1 MEMPV
6 CPTEQGRAC
15 LTRFAEKELSGS
27 GMQEKIMQEKTIQ
40 EKTVLDQTD
49 PEKCRTRHTEN
60 SIEVRDLRKIYPLYG
75 SRADKIREAFSLRG
89 RAYHTP
95 FEALKGVSFSIAP
108 GECVGVI
115 GRNGSGKSTLL
126 KILAGIIPPTQGQ
139 VRVRGRVSALLELG
153 AGFNPEYTGM
163 ENIYLTGLLMG
174 MTRQETGRHLQE
186 ILDFAGIGDFI
197 GQPVR
202 SYSSGM
208 FVRLAFSLAVVLQ
221 PQILL
226 IDEALSVGD
235 VFFQQKCYARIREIA
250 GRATVLLVSHDLNA
264 VTRFCGRVL
273 VLNRGVLVYDG
284 PPRQAVTEYYRICQ
298 GSLDSLQDI
307 SADQEAEIEYETGQ
321 EAEIQLEDNRDRE
334 IWRRDIRPETK
345 ILREPPPEDGFF
357 RRPDPSTLS
366 GKMDIIIE
374 AFYYSTE
381 EGPFAEYCG
390 PGSRIRVMMDLRSPR
405 ATDALIVGYQVRDR
419 YGNEIFGQTSLT
431 SGNNKTDLPAGH
443 SRISFSFRWPAVRE
457 GDYFITLGVGE
468 GYKVLRQTEQCWAN
482 NAIHL
487 TASSG
492 GRLIYGIFNREME
505 DFEIGPGK
513 GQ

>member
-6 CPTEQGRAC
+6 CPTEKGRAG
-15 LTRFAEKELSGS
+15 LTRSAEKELSGS
-27 GMQEKIMQEKTIQ
+27 GMQEKTMQEKTIQ
-40 EKTVLDQTD
+40 DQTD
-49 PEKCRTRHTEN
+49 SENSRPRHTEK

-89 RAYHTP
+89 RSYHTP

-108 GECVGVI
+108 GECVGII

-126 KILAGIIPPTQGQ
+126 KILAGIIPPTAGQ

-186 ILDFAGIGDFI
+186 ILDFAGIGEFI
-197 GQPVR
+197 HQPVR
-202 SYSSGM
+202 TYSSGM

-298 GSLDSLQDI
+298 GSMDGSPDVPGGQSVDPPVTQGADPPGNQ
-307 SADQEAEIEYETGQ
+307 SADPPGDQSA
-321 EAEIQLEDNRDRE
+321 
-334 IWRRDIRPETK
+334 DIPGDQSADSPGSG
-345 ILREPPPEDGFF
+345 LF

-381 EGPFAEYCG
+381 AGPFAEYCG
-390 PGSRIRVMMDLRSPR
+390 PGSRIRVMMDLWSPR
-405 ATDALIVGYQVRDR
+405 A
-419 YGNEIFGQTSLT
+419 

-468 GYKVLRQTEQCWAN
+468 GYEVLRQTEQCWAN

>member
-1 MEMPV
+1 
-6 CPTEQGRAC
+6 
-15 LTRFAEKELSGS
+15 
-27 GMQEKIMQEKTIQ
+27 MQEKTMQEKTIQ
-40 EKTVLDQTD
+40 DQTD
-49 PEKCRTRHTEN
+49 SENSRPRHTEK

-89 RAYHTP
+89 RSYHTP

-108 GECVGVI
+108 GECVGII

-126 KILAGIIPPTQGQ
+126 KILAGIIPPTAGQ

-186 ILDFAGIGDFI
+186 ILDFAGIGEFI
-197 GQPVR
+197 HQPVR
-202 SYSSGM
+202 TYSSGM

-284 PPRQAVTEYYRICQ
+284 PPRQAVTEYYRI
-298 GSLDSLQDI
+298 
-307 SADQEAEIEYETGQ
+307 
-321 EAEIQLEDNRDRE
+321 
-334 IWRRDIRPETK
+334 
-345 ILREPPPEDGFF
+345 
-357 RRPDPSTLS
+357 
-366 GKMDIIIE
+366 
-374 AFYYSTE
+374 
-381 EGPFAEYCG
+381 
-390 PGSRIRVMMDLRSPR
+390 
-405 ATDALIVGYQVRDR
+405 
-419 YGNEIFGQTSLT
+419 
-431 SGNNKTDLPAGH
+431 
-443 SRISFSFRWPAVRE
+443 
-457 GDYFITLGVGE
+457 
-468 GYKVLRQTEQCWAN
+468 
-482 NAIHL
+482 
-487 TASSG
+487 
-492 GRLIYGIFNREME
+492 
-505 DFEIGPGK
+505 
-513 GQ
+513 

>member
-6 CPTEQGRAC
+6 CPTEKGRAG
-15 LTRFAEKELSGS
+15 LTRSAEKELSGS
-27 GMQEKIMQEKTIQ
+27 GMQEKTMQEKTIQ
-40 EKTVLDQTD
+40 DQTD
-49 PEKCRTRHTEN
+49 SENSRPRHTEK

-89 RAYHTP
+89 RSYHTP
-95 FEALKGVSFSIAP
+95 FEAIKGVSFSIAP
-108 GECVGVI
+108 GECVGII

-186 ILDFAGIGDFI
+186 ILDFAGIGEFI
-197 GQPVR
+197 HQPVR
-202 SYSSGM
+202 TYSSGM

-468 GYKVLRQTEQCWAN
+468 GYEVLRQTEQCWAN

-505 DFEIGPGK
+505 DFEIGPGQ

>member
-6 CPTEQGRAC
+6 CPTEKGRAG
-15 LTRFAEKELSGS
+15 LTRSAEKELSGS
-27 GMQEKIMQEKTIQ
+27 GMQEKTMQEKTIQ
-40 EKTVLDQTD
+40 DQTD
-49 PEKCRTRHTEN
+49 SENSRPRHTEK

-89 RAYHTP
+89 RSYHTP
-95 FEALKGVSFSIAP
+95 FEAIKGVSFSIAP
-108 GECVGVI
+108 GECVGII

-186 ILDFAGIGDFI
+186 ILDFAGIGEFI
-197 GQPVR
+197 HQPVR
-202 SYSSGM
+202 TYSSGM

-381 EGPFAEYCG
+381 AGSFAEYCG

-405 ATDALIVGYQVRDR
+405 ATDALIVGYQVRDH

-468 GYKVLRQTEQCWAN
+468 GYEVLRQTEQCWAN

-505 DFEIGPGK
+505 DFEIGPGM

>member
-6 CPTEQGRAC
+6 CPTEKSRTG
-15 LTRFAEKELSGS
+15 LTRSAEKELSGS

-40 EKTVLDQTD
+40 EKTVPDQTD

-126 KILAGIIPPTQGQ
+126 KILAGIIPPTAGQ

-264 VTRFCGRVL
+264 VTRFCSRVL

-284 PPRQAVTEYYRICQ
+284 PPLQAVQEYYRICQ
-298 GSLDSLQDI
+298 GSMDGST
-307 SADQEAEIEYETGQ
+307 DQNGEIPH
-321 EAEIQLEDNRDRE
+321 AVSRDDRQ
-334 IWRRDIRPETK
+334 ETK
-345 ILREPPPEDGFF
+345 ILREGLPADGLF
-357 RRPDPSTLS
+357 RRPDPASLS
-366 GKMDIIIE
+366 GKMDIRIE

-381 EGPFAEYCG
+381 AGPFAEYCG
-390 PGSRIRVMMDLRSPR
+390 PGSRIRVMMDLRSARP
-405 ATDALIVGYQVRDR
+405 TDALIVGYQVRDR
-419 YGNEIFGQTSLT
+419 YGNEVFGQTSLT
-431 SGNNKTDLPAGH
+431 SGSNPTDLPAGL
-443 SRISFSFRWPAVRE
+443 SRISFSFRWPTIRG

-468 GYKVLRQTEQCWAN
+468 GYEVLRQTEQCWVN

-492 GRLIYGIFNREME
+492 GRLIYGVFNREME
-505 DFEIGPGK
+505 DFAIGPGK

>member
-6 CPTEQGRAC
+6 CPTEKGRAG
-15 LTRFAEKELSGS
+15 LTRSAEKELSGS
-27 GMQEKIMQEKTIQ
+27 GMQEKTMQEKTIQ
-40 EKTVLDQTD
+40 DQTD
-49 PEKCRTRHTEN
+49 SENSRPRHTEK

-89 RAYHTP
+89 RSYHTP

-108 GECVGVI
+108 GECVGII

-126 KILAGIIPPTQGQ
+126 KILAGIIPPTAGQ

-186 ILDFAGIGDFI
+186 ILDFAGIGEFI
-197 GQPVR
+197 HQPVR
-202 SYSSGM
+202 TYSSGM

-468 GYKVLRQTEQCWAN
+468 GYEVLRQTEQCWAN

>member
-1 MEMPV
+1 MP
-6 CPTEQGRAC
+6 E
-15 LTRFAEKELSGS
+15 
-27 GMQEKIMQEKTIQ
+27 
-40 EKTVLDQTD
+40 
-49 PEKCRTRHTEN
+49 RTNTEN
-60 SIEVRDLRKIYPLYG
+60 SHIGNIEKAVEVLGLQKTYPLY
-75 SRADKIREAFSLRG
+75 RNRTDKVREAFSLRG
-89 RAYHTP
+89 RSYHTS
-95 FEALKGVSFSIAP
+95 FEALKGVSFSVAP

-126 KILAGIIPPTQGQ
+126 KILAGIIPPTKGQ
-139 VRVRGRVSALLELG
+139 VRVRGRISALLELG
-153 AGFNPEYTGM
+153 AGFNPDYTGM
-163 ENIYLTGLLMG
+163 ENIFLTGLLMG
-174 MTRQETGRHLQE
+174 MTRQETARHLQE

-197 GQPVR
+197 HQPVH

-235 VFFQQKCYARIREIA
+235 IFFQQKCYARIREIA

-284 PPRQAVTEYYRICQ
+284 PPLQAVQEYYRICQ
-298 GSLDSLQDI
+298 GSLDSPPDVSVNQD
-307 SADQEAEIEYETGQ
+307 T
-321 EAEIQLEDNRDRE
+321 EIQRENNQNTEIHREDV
-334 IWRRDIRPETK
+334 
-345 ILREPPPEDGFF
+345 FF

-366 GKMDIIIE
+366 GRMDIIIE

-390 PGSRIRVMMDLRSPR
+390 PGSRIWVMMDVRSLR

-419 YGNEIFGQTSLT
+419 YGNEVFGQTSLT
-431 SGNNKTDLPAGH
+431 SGSNPTDLPAGS
-443 SRISFSFRWPAVRE
+443 SRISFSFRWPQIRE

-468 GYKVLRQTEQCWAN
+468 GYEVLGQTEQCWAN

-487 TASSG
+487 NASSG

-505 DFEIGPGK
+505 DFEIEPGK
-513 GQ
+513 D

>member
-6 CPTEQGRAC
+6 CPTEKGRAG
-15 LTRFAEKELSGS
+15 LTRSAEKELSGS
-27 GMQEKIMQEKTIQ
+27 GMQEKTMQEKTIQ
-40 EKTVLDQTD
+40 DQTD
-49 PEKCRTRHTEN
+49 SENSRPRHTEK

-89 RAYHTP
+89 RSYHTP
-95 FEALKGVSFSIAP
+95 FEAIKGVSFSIAP
-108 GECVGVI
+108 GECVGII

-186 ILDFAGIGDFI
+186 ILDFAGIGEFI
-197 GQPVR
+197 HQPVR
-202 SYSSGM
+202 TYSSGM

-381 EGPFAEYCG
+381 AGPFAEYCG

-468 GYKVLRQTEQCWAN
+468 GYEVLRQTEQCWAN

-505 DFEIGPGK
+505 DFEIGPGM

>member
-6 CPTEQGRAC
+6 CPTEKGRAG
-15 LTRFAEKELSGS
+15 LTRSAEKELNGS
-27 GMQEKIMQEKTIQ
+27 GMQEKTMQEKTIQ
-40 EKTVLDQTD
+40 NQTD
-49 PEKCRTRHTEN
+49 SENSRPRHTEK

-89 RAYHTP
+89 RSYHTP
-95 FEALKGVSFSIAP
+95 FEAIKGVSFSIAP
-108 GECVGVI
+108 GECVGII

-186 ILDFAGIGDFI
+186 ILDFAGIGEFI
-197 GQPVR
+197 HQPVR
-202 SYSSGM
+202 TYSSGM

-298 GSLDSLQDI
+298 GSMDGSPDVPGGQ
-307 SADQEAEIEYETGQ
+307 SADPPVTQGADPPGNQ
-321 EAEIQLEDNRDRE
+321 SADPPGDQSA
-334 IWRRDIRPETK
+334 DIPGDQSADSPGSG
-345 ILREPPPEDGFF
+345 LF

-468 GYKVLRQTEQCWAN
+468 GYEVLRQTEQCWAN

>member
-1 MEMPV
+1 MP
-6 CPTEQGRAC
+6 E
-15 LTRFAEKELSGS
+15 
-27 GMQEKIMQEKTIQ
+27 
-40 EKTVLDQTD
+40 
-49 PEKCRTRHTEN
+49 RTNTEN
-60 SIEVRDLRKIYPLYG
+60 SHIGNIEKAVEVLGLHKAYPLY
-75 SRADKIREAFSLRG
+75 RNRTDKVREAFSLRG
-89 RAYHTP
+89 RSYHTS
-95 FEALKGVSFSIAP
+95 FEALKGVSFSVAP

-126 KILAGIIPPTQGQ
+126 KILAGIIPPTKGQ
-139 VRVRGRVSALLELG
+139 VRVRGRISALLELG
-153 AGFNPEYTGM
+153 AGFNPDYTGM
-163 ENIYLTGLLMG
+163 ENIFLTGLLMG
-174 MTRQETGRHLQE
+174 MTRQETARHLQE

-197 GQPVR
+197 HQPVH

-235 VFFQQKCYARIREIA
+235 IFFQQKCYARIREIA

-284 PPRQAVTEYYRICQ
+284 PPLQAVQEYYRICQ
-298 GSLDSLQDI
+298 GSLDSPPDVSVNQD
-307 SADQEAEIEYETGQ
+307 T
-321 EAEIQLEDNRDRE
+321 EIQRENNQNTEIHREDV
-334 IWRRDIRPETK
+334 
-345 ILREPPPEDGFF
+345 FF

-366 GKMDIIIE
+366 GRMDIIIE

-390 PGSRIRVMMDLRSPR
+390 PGSRIWVMMDVRSLR

-419 YGNEIFGQTSLT
+419 YGNEVFGQTSLT
-431 SGNNKTDLPAGH
+431 SGSNPTDLPAGS
-443 SRISFSFRWPAVRE
+443 SRISFSFRWPQIRE

-468 GYKVLRQTEQCWAN
+468 GYEVLGQTEQCWAN

-487 TASSG
+487 NASSG

-505 DFEIGPGK
+505 DFEIEPGK
-513 GQ
+513 D

>member
-6 CPTEQGRAC
+6 CPTEKGRAG
-15 LTRFAEKELSGS
+15 LTRSAEKELSGS
-27 GMQEKIMQEKTIQ
+27 GMQEKTMQEKTIQ
-40 EKTVLDQTD
+40 DQTD
-49 PEKCRTRHTEN
+49 SENSRPRHTEK

-89 RAYHTP
+89 RSYHTP
-95 FEALKGVSFSIAP
+95 FEAIKGVSFSIAP
-108 GECVGVI
+108 GECVGII

-186 ILDFAGIGDFI
+186 ILDFAGIGEFI
-197 GQPVR
+197 HQPVR
-202 SYSSGM
+202 TYSSGM

>member
-6 CPTEQGRAC
+6 CPTEKSRTG
-15 LTRFAEKELSGS
+15 LTQSAEKELSGS

-126 KILAGIIPPTQGQ
+126 KILAGI
-139 VRVRGRVSALLELG
+139 LLELG

-208 FVRLAFSLAVVLQ
+208 L

-264 VTRFCGRVL
+264 VTRFCSRVL

-284 PPRQAVTEYYRICQ
+284 PPLQAVQEYYRICQ
-298 GSLDSLQDI
+298 GSMDGST
-307 SADQEAEIEYETGQ
+307 DQNGEIPH
-321 EAEIQLEDNRDRE
+321 AVSRDDRQ
-334 IWRRDIRPETK
+334 ETK
-345 ILREPPPEDGFF
+345 ILREGLPADGLF
-357 RRPDPSTLS
+357 RRPDPASLS
-366 GKMDIIIE
+366 GKMDIRIE

-381 EGPFAEYCG
+381 AGPFAEYCG
-390 PGSRIRVMMDLRSPR
+390 PGSRIRVMMDLRSARP
-405 ATDALIVGYQVRDR
+405 TDALIVGYQVRDR
-419 YGNEIFGQTSLT
+419 YGNEVFGQTSLT
-431 SGNNKTDLPAGH
+431 SGSNPTDLPAGL
-443 SRISFSFRWPAVRE
+443 SRISFSFRWPTIRE

-468 GYKVLRQTEQCWAN
+468 GYEVLRQTEQCWVN

-492 GRLIYGIFNREME
+492 GRLIYGVFNREME
-505 DFEIGPGK
+505 DFAIGPGK

>member
-6 CPTEQGRAC
+6 CPTEKGRAG
-15 LTRFAEKELSGS
+15 LTRSAEKELSGS
-27 GMQEKIMQEKTIQ
+27 GMQEKTMQEKTIQ
-40 EKTVLDQTD
+40 DQTD
-49 PEKCRTRHTEN
+49 SENSRPRHTEK

-89 RAYHTP
+89 RSYHTP

-108 GECVGVI
+108 GECVGII

-186 ILDFAGIGDFI
+186 ILDFAGIGEFI
-197 GQPVR
+197 HQPVR
-202 SYSSGM
+202 TYSSGM

-307 SADQEAEIEYETGQ
+307 SADQEAEIEYEAGQ

-381 EGPFAEYCG
+381 AGPFAEYCG

-468 GYKVLRQTEQCWAN
+468 GYEVLRQTEQCWAN

>member
-1 MEMPV
+1 MP
-6 CPTEQGRAC
+6 E
-15 LTRFAEKELSGS
+15 
-27 GMQEKIMQEKTIQ
+27 
-40 EKTVLDQTD
+40 
-49 PEKCRTRHTEN
+49 RTNTEN
-60 SIEVRDLRKIYPLYG
+60 SHIGNIEKAVEVLGLQKTYPLY
-75 SRADKIREAFSLRG
+75 RNRTDKVREAFSLRG
-89 RAYHTP
+89 RSYHTS
-95 FEALKGVSFSIAP
+95 FEALRGVSFSVAP

-126 KILAGIIPPTQGQ
+126 KILAGIIPPTKGQ
-139 VRVRGRVSALLELG
+139 VRVRGRISALLELG
-153 AGFNPEYTGM
+153 AGFNPDYTGM
-163 ENIYLTGLLMG
+163 ENIFLTGLLMG
-174 MTRQETGRHLQE
+174 MTRQETARHLQE

-197 GQPVR
+197 HQPVH

-235 VFFQQKCYARIREIA
+235 IFFQQKCYARIREIA

-284 PPRQAVTEYYRICQ
+284 PPLQAVQEYYRICQ
-298 GSLDSLQDI
+298 GSLDSPPDVSVNQD
-307 SADQEAEIEYETGQ
+307 T
-321 EAEIQLEDNRDRE
+321 EIQRENNQNTEIHREDV
-334 IWRRDIRPETK
+334 
-345 ILREPPPEDGFF
+345 FF

-366 GKMDIIIE
+366 GRMDIIIE

-390 PGSRIRVMMDLRSPR
+390 PGSRIWVMMDVRSLR

-419 YGNEIFGQTSLT
+419 YGNEVFGQTSLT
-431 SGNNKTDLPAGH
+431 SGSNPTDLPAGS
-443 SRISFSFRWPAVRE
+443 SRISFSFRWPQIRE

-468 GYKVLRQTEQCWAN
+468 GYEVLGQTEQCWAN

-487 TASSG
+487 NASSG

-505 DFEIGPGK
+505 DFEIEPGK
-513 GQ
+513 D

>member
-6 CPTEQGRAC
+6 CPTEKGRAG
-15 LTRFAEKELSGS
+15 LTRSAEKELSGS
-27 GMQEKIMQEKTIQ
+27 GMQEKTMQEKTIQ
-40 EKTVLDQTD
+40 DQTD
-49 PEKCRTRHTEN
+49 SENSRPRHTEK

-89 RAYHTP
+89 RSYHTP
-95 FEALKGVSFSIAP
+95 FEAIKGVSFSIAP
-108 GECVGVI
+108 GECVGII

-186 ILDFAGIGDFI
+186 ILDFAGIGEFI
-197 GQPVR
+197 HQPVR
-202 SYSSGM
+202 TYSSGM

-381 EGPFAEYCG
+381 AGPFAEYCG

-468 GYKVLRQTEQCWAN
+468 GYEVLRQTEQCWAN

>member
-1 MEMPV
+1 
-6 CPTEQGRAC
+6 
-15 LTRFAEKELSGS
+15 
-27 GMQEKIMQEKTIQ
+27 MQEKIMQEKTIQ
-40 EKTVLDQTD
+40 DQTD
-49 PEKCRTRHTEN
+49 SENSRPRHTEK

-89 RAYHTP
+89 RSYHTP
-95 FEALKGVSFSIAP
+95 FEAIKGVSFSIAP
-108 GECVGVI
+108 GECVGII

-126 KILAGIIPPTQGQ
+126 KILAGIIPPTAGQ

-186 ILDFAGIGDFI
+186 ILDFAGIGEFI
-197 GQPVR
+197 HQPVR
-202 SYSSGM
+202 TYSSGM

-431 SGNNKTDLPAGH
+431 SGNNKTNLPAGH

-468 GYKVLRQTEQCWAN
+468 GYEVLRQTEQCWVN

-492 GRLIYGIFNREME
+492 GRLIYGVFNREME
-505 DFEIGPGK
+505 DFAIGPGK

>member
-6 CPTEQGRAC
+6 CPTEKGRAG
-15 LTRFAEKELSGS
+15 LTRSAEKELSGS
-27 GMQEKIMQEKTIQ
+27 GMQEKTMQEKTIQ
-40 EKTVLDQTD
+40 DQTD
-49 PEKCRTRHTEN
+49 SENSRPRHTEK

-89 RAYHTP
+89 RSYHTP
-95 FEALKGVSFSIAP
+95 FEAIKGVSFSIAP
-108 GECVGVI
+108 GECVGII

-186 ILDFAGIGDFI
+186 ILDFAGIGEFI
-197 GQPVR
+197 HQPVR
-202 SYSSGM
+202 TYSSGM

-334 IWRRDIRPETK
+334 IWRRDILPETK

-468 GYKVLRQTEQCWAN
+468 GYEVLRQTEQCWAN

-513 GQ
+513 GLGQ

>member
-6 CPTEQGRAC
+6 CPTEKSRTG
-15 LTRFAEKELSGS
+15 LTRSAEKELSGS
-27 GMQEKIMQEKTIQ
+27 GMEEKIMQEKTIQ
-40 EKTVLDQTD
+40 EKTIQDQTD
-49 PEKCRTRHTEN
+49 PENSRMRHTEK

-126 KILAGIIPPTQGQ
+126 KILAGIIPPTAGQ

-174 MTRQETGRHLQE
+174 MPAGPFLLLRHVRPP
-186 ILDFAGIGDFI
+186 GIFPGCGPAAADPADRRGPECRGCFLPAEMLCQDPGDRRP
-197 GQPVR
+197 G
-202 SYSSGM
+202 
-208 FVRLAFSLAVVLQ
+208 
-221 PQILL
+221 
-226 IDEALSVGD
+226 
-235 VFFQQKCYARIREIA
+235 
-250 GRATVLLVSHDLNA
+250 H
-264 VTRFCGRVL
+264 CGRVL

-284 PPRQAVTEYYRICQ
+284 PPLQAVQEYYRICQ
-298 GSLDSLQDI
+298 GSMDGST
-307 SADQEAEIEYETGQ
+307 DQNGEIPH
-321 EAEIQLEDNRDRE
+321 AVSRDDRQ
-334 IWRRDIRPETK
+334 ETK
-345 ILREPPPEDGFF
+345 ILREGLPADGLF
-357 RRPDPSTLS
+357 RRPDPASLS
-366 GKMDIIIE
+366 GKMDIRIE

-381 EGPFAEYCG
+381 AGPFAEYCG
-390 PGSRIRVMMDLRSPR
+390 PGSRIRVMMDLRSARP
-405 ATDALIVGYQVRDR
+405 TDALIVGYQVRDR
-419 YGNEIFGQTSLT
+419 YGNEVFGQTSLT
-431 SGNNKTDLPAGH
+431 SGNNPTDLPAGL
-443 SRISFSFRWPAVRE
+443 SRISFSFRWPTIRE

-468 GYKVLRQTEQCWAN
+468 GYEVLRQTEQCWVN

-492 GRLIYGIFNREME
+492 GRLIYGVFNREME
-505 DFEIGPGK
+505 DFAIGPGK

>member
-6 CPTEQGRAC
+6 CPTEKGRAG
-15 LTRFAEKELSGS
+15 LTRSAEKELSGS
-27 GMQEKIMQEKTIQ
+27 GMQEKTMQEKTIQ
-40 EKTVLDQTD
+40 DQTD
-49 PEKCRTRHTEN
+49 SENSRPRHTEK

-89 RAYHTP
+89 RSYHTP
-95 FEALKGVSFSIAP
+95 FEAIKGVSFSIAP
-108 GECVGVI
+108 GECVGII

-186 ILDFAGIGDFI
+186 ILDFAGIGEFI
-197 GQPVR
+197 HQPVR
-202 SYSSGM
+202 TYSSGM

-468 GYKVLRQTEQCWAN
+468 GYEVLRQTEQCWAN

>member
-6 CPTEQGRAC
+6 CPTEKGRAG
-15 LTRFAEKELSGS
+15 LTRSAEKELSGS
-27 GMQEKIMQEKTIQ
+27 GMQEKTMQEKTIQ
-40 EKTVLDQTD
+40 DQTD
-49 PEKCRTRHTEN
+49 SENSRPRHTEK

-89 RAYHTP
+89 RSYHTP
-95 FEALKGVSFSIAP
+95 FEAIKGVSFSIAP
-108 GECVGVI
+108 GECVGII

-186 ILDFAGIGDFI
+186 ILDFAGIGEFI
-197 GQPVR
+197 HQPVR
-202 SYSSGM
+202 TYSSGM

-431 SGNNKTDLPAGH
+431 SGNKKTDLPAGH

-468 GYKVLRQTEQCWAN
+468 GYEVLRQTEQCWAN

-505 DFEIGPGK
+505 DFEIGPGM

>member
-6 CPTEQGRAC
+6 CPTEKGRAS
-15 LTRFAEKELSGS
+15 LTRSAEKELRDS
-27 GMQEKIMQEKTIQ
+27 GMQEKTMQEKTIQ
-40 EKTVLDQTD
+40 DQTD
-49 PEKCRTRHTEN
+49 SENSRPRHTEK

-89 RAYHTP
+89 RSYHTP
-95 FEALKGVSFSIAP
+95 FEAIKGVSFSIAP
-108 GECVGVI
+108 GECVGII

-186 ILDFAGIGDFI
+186 ILDFAGIGEFI
-197 GQPVR
+197 HQPVR
-202 SYSSGM
+202 TYSSGM

-468 GYKVLRQTEQCWAN
+468 GYEVLRQTEQCWAN

-513 GQ
+513 GLGQ

>member
-6 CPTEQGRAC
+6 CPTEKGRAG
-15 LTRFAEKELSGS
+15 LTRSAEKELSGS
-27 GMQEKIMQEKTIQ
+27 GMQEKTMQEKTIQ
-40 EKTVLDQTD
+40 DQTD
-49 PEKCRTRHTEN
+49 SENSRPRHTEK

-89 RAYHTP
+89 RSYHTP
-95 FEALKGVSFSIAP
+95 FEAIKGVSFSIAP
-108 GECVGVI
+108 GECVGII

-186 ILDFAGIGDFI
+186 ILDFAGIGEFI
-197 GQPVR
+197 HQPVR
-202 SYSSGM
+202 TYSSGM

-381 EGPFAEYCG
+381 AGPFTEYCG
-390 PGSRIRVMMDLRSPR
+390 PGSRIRVMMDLWSPR

-468 GYKVLRQTEQCWAN
+468 GYEVLRQTEQCWAN

-505 DFEIGPGK
+505 DFEIGPGM

>member
-6 CPTEQGRAC
+6 CPTEKGRAG
-15 LTRFAEKELSGS
+15 LTRSAEKELSGS
-27 GMQEKIMQEKTIQ
+27 GMQEKTMQEKTIQ
-40 EKTVLDQTD
+40 DQTD
-49 PEKCRTRHTEN
+49 SENSRPRHTEK

-89 RAYHTP
+89 RSYHTP

-108 GECVGVI
+108 GECVGII

-126 KILAGIIPPTQGQ
+126 KILAGIIPPTAGQ

-186 ILDFAGIGDFI
+186 ILDFAGIGEFI
-197 GQPVR
+197 HQPVR
-202 SYSSGM
+202 TYSSGM

-443 SRISFSFRWPAVRE
+443 SRISVSFRWPAVRE

-468 GYKVLRQTEQCWAN
+468 GYEVLRQTEQCWAN

>member
-6 CPTEQGRAC
+6 CPTEKSRTG
-15 LTRFAEKELSGS
+15 LTRSAEKELSGS
-27 GMQEKIMQEKTIQ
+27 GMQEKTMQEKTIQ
-40 EKTVLDQTD
+40 DQTD
-49 PEKCRTRHTEN
+49 SENSRPRHTEK

-89 RAYHTP
+89 RSYHTP
-95 FEALKGVSFSIAP
+95 FEAIKGVSFSIAP
-108 GECVGVI
+108 GECVGII

-186 ILDFAGIGDFI
+186 ILDFAGIGEFI
-197 GQPVR
+197 HQPVR
-202 SYSSGM
+202 TYSSGM

-468 GYKVLRQTEQCWAN
+468 GYEVLRQTEQCWVN

-513 GQ
+513 GLGQ

>member
-6 CPTEQGRAC
+6 CPTEKGRAG
-15 LTRFAEKELSGS
+15 LTRSAEKELSGS
-27 GMQEKIMQEKTIQ
+27 GMQEKTMQEKTIQ
-40 EKTVLDQTD
+40 DQTD
-49 PEKCRTRHTEN
+49 SENSRPRHTEK

-89 RAYHTP
+89 RSYHTP
-95 FEALKGVSFSIAP
+95 FEAIKGVSFSIAP
-108 GECVGVI
+108 GECVGI
-115 GRNGSGKSTLL
+115 
-126 KILAGIIPPTQGQ
+126 
-139 VRVRGRVSALLELG
+139 RGRVSALLELG

-186 ILDFAGIGDFI
+186 ILDFAGIGEFI
-197 GQPVR
+197 HQPVR
-202 SYSSGM
+202 TYSSGM

-298 GSLDSLQDI
+298 GSMYGPPDEPGGQ
-307 SADQEAEIEYETGQ
+307 SADPPVTQGADPPGNQ
-321 EAEIQLEDNRDRE
+321 SADPPGDQSA
-334 IWRRDIRPETK
+334 DIPGDQSAD
-345 ILREPPPEDGFF
+345 PPGSGLF

-468 GYKVLRQTEQCWAN
+468 GYEVLRQTEQCWAN

-505 DFEIGPGK
+505 DFEIGLGM

>member
-6 CPTEQGRAC
+6 CPTEKGRAG
-15 LTRFAEKELSGS
+15 LTRSAEKELSGS
-27 GMQEKIMQEKTIQ
+27 GMQEKTMQEKTIQ
-40 EKTVLDQTD
+40 DQTD
-49 PEKCRTRHTEN
+49 SENSRPRHTEK

-89 RAYHTP
+89 RSYHTP

-108 GECVGVI
+108 GECVGII

-186 ILDFAGIGDFI
+186 ILDFAGIGEFI
-197 GQPVR
+197 HQPVR
-202 SYSSGM
+202 TYSSGM

-334 IWRRDIRPETK
+334 IWRRDILPETK

-468 GYKVLRQTEQCWAN
+468 GYEVLRQTEQCWAN

>member
-6 CPTEQGRAC
+6 CPTEKGRAG
-15 LTRFAEKELSGS
+15 LTRSAEKELSGS
-27 GMQEKIMQEKTIQ
+27 GMQEKTMQEKTIQ
-40 EKTVLDQTD
+40 DQTD
-49 PEKCRTRHTEN
+49 SENSRPRHTEK

-89 RAYHTP
+89 RSYHTP
-95 FEALKGVSFSIAP
+95 FEAIKGVSFSIAP
-108 GECVGVI
+108 GECVGII

-186 ILDFAGIGDFI
+186 ILDFAGIGEFI
-197 GQPVR
+197 HQPVR
-202 SYSSGM
+202 TYSSGM

-468 GYKVLRQTEQCWAN
+468 GYEVLRQTEQCWAN

-513 GQ
+513 GLGQ